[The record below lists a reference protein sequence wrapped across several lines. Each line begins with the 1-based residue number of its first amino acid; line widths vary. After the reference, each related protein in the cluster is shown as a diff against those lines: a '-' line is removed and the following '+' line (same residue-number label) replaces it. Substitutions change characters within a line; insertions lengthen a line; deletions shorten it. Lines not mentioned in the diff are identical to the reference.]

1 VPQASGEFFIGHL
14 NTCDMAEATR
24 LRPMAGAAFN
34 QAVVALERTVTIQP
48 RKSDEADAF
57 ALIAKRLVEE
67 RPFWNIVTQRFQRS
81 GGAGQTLAGM
91 GGDYQ
96 AYVLYCTGAS
106 PW

>member
-48 RKSDEADAF
+48 RNLDEADAF
-57 ALIAKRLVEE
+57 ALIAKWLVEE
-67 RPFWNIVTQRFQRS
+67 RPFWNIDDLQQVDS
-81 GGAGQTLAGM
+81 GRHERQLEFL
-91 GGDYQ
+91 DE
-96 AYVLYCTGAS
+96 
-106 PW
+106 